1 VSWSFRNKKEYD
13 YDLSASEITA
23 RLRGFILD
31 SQIHNGHEI
40 AVILGC
46 AVSSDEV
53 MEKEEEESDKRVQKI
68 SYLVP
73 LIYAHSHTL
82 AEGAMEFQRTS
93 LADTLSTEDA
103 RAIPNET
110 WIESRKLMEQ
120 VSMSALLGSISQLI
134 DMGLLEIP
142 KQRRRK

>member
-1 VSWSFRNKKEYD
+1 MWKKKKKYGYD
-13 YDLSASEITA
+13 ISASEITE

-40 AVILGC
+40 SVILGC

-53 MEKEEEESDKRVQKI
+53 MDKEEEESDKRVERI

-73 LIYAHSHTL
+73 LIYAMSHAL
-82 AEGAMEFQRTS
+82 AEGAMEYQRAVFTDS
-93 LADTLSTEDA
+93 APKEAAHTVNSEL
-103 RAIPNET
+103 

-120 VSMSALLGSISQLI
+120 VAMSALLGAVSQLI

-142 KQRRRK
+142 KQLRRK

>member
-1 VSWSFRNKKEYD
+1 MTWKFWKRDQLS
-13 YDLSASEITA
+13 YDLSPSEISE

-46 AVSSDEV
+46 AISSEEV
-53 MEKEEEESDKRVQKI
+53 MEKEEEESDKRVQRI

-73 LIYAHSHTL
+73 LVYAMSHAL
-82 AEGAMEFQRTS
+82 AEGAMEYQRATFAES
-93 LADTLSTEDA
+93 APKEAEGLLS
-103 RAIPNET
+103 NEI

-120 VSMSALLGSISQLI
+120 VSMSALLGTISQLV
-134 DMGLLEIP
+134 DMGLLSIP
-142 KQRRRK
+142 KERKRK